1 PKTNA
6 ATGRCSEG
14 DKIHFLLTGS
24 SDKQVEL
31 GTVPLSEI
39 GNVSTVSASLPRL
52 SILDM
57 AKGLNG
63 GTAATSLSPNDKT
76 VKIAMAL

>member
-1 PKTNA
+1 MW
-6 ATGRCSEG
+6 
-14 DKIHFLLTGS
+14 
-24 SDKQVEL
+24 
-31 GTVPLSEI
+31 
-39 GNVSTVSASLPRL
+39 STVSASLPRL

-76 VKIAMAL
+76 VKIAMALAKIFQALGLERGAGVVGMYNPLVF